1 MIVLAFR
8 TKLLM
13 AMMAVVVG
21 VTGATIFVTQDR
33 VRRTYERV
41 FQSQAEDQMR
51 FFAELQET
59 RLRGVRQKC
68 LDLNQSVRLRAALE
82 EGDAEVLYDRSNAL
96 SELRDILGE
105 RGGPTA
111 ASHGIRAT
119 FLCFLNASGAI
130 IPPPADQG
138 ALLPPFVL
146 RRLERSLADLK
157 TTLAGGRREA
167 QQIGC
172 LMLPKEGEGS
182 TGMPHE
188 VILTRIVSQE
198 DHHVLGAMV
207 LGFPILQTPARTAD
221 NPGRILTGLWI
232 DGRLQAAGIPAAVAA
247 AVNLKLPT
255 EVIQAG
261 EEASFDVGGGG
272 GQTRVFYRRIN
283 SDSGFPPAYRVCLYS
298 LREMLEEQE
307 QLLAIIV
314 AFGGVAL
321 VGAFALS
328 LLLSHGLAVPL
339 HALVNGTNAI
349 REGDYSVTVPVR
361 SRDEIGRL
369 AESFNEMAGGLAL
382 KERYRSVLDK
392 VADPAVAEQLMSG
405 GVELGGETREI
416 SVLFCDI
423 RGFTALTQGMA
434 PAEIISMLNEHFT
447 PLARIVTEHKGVVDK
462 FVGDLIMA
470 YFGAPKAYGQD
481 ALQAARCARRMIEER
496 GKLNLS
502 SRYRIEVGIGVAT
515 GQALAGCM
523 GSINRLNYTV
533 LGERVNLASRLCSKA
548 GRMEVVIDQTTR
560 DRIGSLGGVE
570 PMGDIE
576 LKGFS
581 GRIPAFKLL
590 DLKERTPGNS

>member
-8 TKLLM
+8 TKLLL

-41 FQSQAEDQMR
+41 FQSQAEEQMR

-105 RGGPTA
+105 GDGSTV
-111 ASHGIRAT
+111 ASRGIRAT
-119 FLCFLNASGAI
+119 FLCFLSSTGTI
-130 IPPPADQG
+130 IPPPEREG
-138 ALLPPFVL
+138 ALLPAGVL
-146 RRLERSLADLK
+146 KRLETSLADLK
-157 TTLAGGRREA
+157 STLAGAGRES

-172 LMLPKEGEGS
+172 LMIQAGGAAAA
-182 TGMPHE
+182 MQPHE

-207 LGFPILQTPARTAD
+207 LGFPIQETPENAAAS
-221 NPGRILTGLWI
+221 PGRILSGLWI
-232 DGRLQAAGIPAAVAA
+232 DGRLQATGVPLPLAMSVD
-247 AVNLKLPT
+247 LKLQ
-255 EVIQAG
+255 EQVRQAPD
-261 EEASFDVGGGG
+261 EASFDIGTGG

-283 SDSGFPPAYRVCLYS
+283 ADSGFPPAYRVCFYS
-298 LREMLEEQE
+298 LLEMRQEQE
-307 QLLAIIV
+307 RLLAIIV

-339 HALVNGTNAI
+339 HALVDGTNAI
-349 REGDYSVTVPVR
+349 RRGDYSVLVPVR

-369 AESFNEMAGGLAL
+369 TESFNEMAGGLAL

-405 GVELGGETREI
+405 GVKLGGETREV

-434 PAEIISMLNEHFT
+434 PSEVISMLNEHFT

-470 YFGAPKAYGQD
+470 YFGAPKAYGKD
-481 ALQAARCARRMIEER
+481 ALQAALCARRMLEER
-496 GKLNLS
+496 SHLNLS

-515 GQALAGCM
+515 GPALAGCM
-523 GSINRLNYTV
+523 GANDRLNYTV

-560 DRIGSLGGVE
+560 DRISPLGEVE

-581 GRIPAFKLL
+581 ARVPAFKLL
-590 DLKERTPGNS
+590 ELKPNPPVIP